1 MPGQGLAPEGMRVT
15 LLDQLLVLLEIEKS
29 LGKLIKILFSVPAEA
44 AEGWAQI
51 VPERKALAVCWL
63 SLT

>member
-1 MPGQGLAPEGMRVT
+1 MPGQGLAPEGMLLT

-44 AEGWAQI
+44 LEGWAQI
-51 VPERKALAVCWL
+51 VPERRALAVC
-63 SLT
+63 